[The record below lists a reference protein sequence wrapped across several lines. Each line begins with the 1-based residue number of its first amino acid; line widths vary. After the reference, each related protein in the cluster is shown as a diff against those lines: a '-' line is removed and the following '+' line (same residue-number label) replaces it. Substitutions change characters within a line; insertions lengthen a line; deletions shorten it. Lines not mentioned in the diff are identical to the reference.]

1 MIERVPLWLLGRG
14 SNLLAADEGL
24 EGIAIVTTCLT
35 DIDWGEISVGEN
47 TGREQQIVRV
57 GAGYSLA
64 RLSQEAGERGLSGLE
79 FARGIPGTL
88 GGAVIMNAG
97 AHGGD
102 ISERVLR
109 VKALVDGEICEF
121 SRTEITFAYRGSSL
135 KDKAWVLEAELV
147 LTPGEKEK
155 ILETMQADLRRRAA
169 SQPLEWPN
177 AGSVFRNPPG
187 DFAARLIEAA
197 GWKGKNRGGA
207 KVSEKHC
214 NFIVN
219 TGGATAEDV
228 LFLMRSI
235 RADVRARFAAELQP
249 EIRYVGREVEA
260 ER

>member
-1 MIERVPLWLLGRG
+1 MAP
-14 SNLLAADEGL
+14 DEGL
-24 EGIAIVTTCLT
+24 KGIVIATTCMT
-35 DIDWGEISVGEN
+35 DIEWSETSAPGEGAR
-47 TGREQQIVRV
+47 REQQVVRV

-88 GGAVIMNAG
+88 GGALIMNAG
-97 AHGGD
+97 AHGGE

-109 VKALVDGEICEF
+109 VKALVDGEIREL
-121 SRTEITFAYRGSSL
+121 SRAEITFAYRESSL
-135 KDKAWVLEAELV
+135 KDRAWVLGAELV
-147 LTPGEKEK
+147 LMPGEKEK
-155 ILETMQADLRRRAA
+155 ILETMRADLRRRAA
-169 SQPLEWPN
+169 SQPSEWPN

-197 GWKGKNRGGA
+197 GWKGKSQGGA

-219 TGGATAEDV
+219 IGGAKAEDV
-228 LFLMRSI
+228 LFLIRSI
-235 RADVRARFAAELQP
+235 RADVRERFAVELQS